1 MKRTRYETEDATVE
15 QKRPSYNGRDN
26 IGSVTVKDLVC
37 QLPPTCS
44 PTAPSRFSS
53 IADFEQHYNQFH
65 SFRCIE
71 CQRSFPSDRFLDL
84 HIAENH
90 DPFFKLRLERGEKV
104 YMCFVEDCDK
114 LCADPAKR
122 RLHVIDKHNY
132 PKDFLFSIINTG
144 VHRNQTSL
152 LKQRQTPYQGQP

>member
-1 MKRTRYETEDATVE
+1 MISYFLLLLFFVFDPDCQSFFFFRNHFALILHFLLLLLLFLYNHASKDSLSPHMKRTRYETEDATGE

-26 IGSVTVKDLVC
+26 LGSVTVKDLVC

-104 YMCFVEDCDK
+104 VSK
-114 LCADPAKR
+114 
-122 RLHVIDKHNY
+122 
-132 PKDFLFSIINTG
+132 
-144 VHRNQTSL
+144 
-152 LKQRQTPYQGQP
+152 

>member
-1 MKRTRYETEDATVE
+1 MISYFLLLLFFVFDPDCQSFFFFRNHFALILHFLLLLLLLFLYNHASKDSLSPHMKRTRYETEDATVE

-104 YMCFVEDCDK
+104 VSK
-114 LCADPAKR
+114 
-122 RLHVIDKHNY
+122 
-132 PKDFLFSIINTG
+132 
-144 VHRNQTSL
+144 
-152 LKQRQTPYQGQP
+152 